1 MAPPASAARV
11 SASSLASGSG
21 SRGLSSGARR
31 TCRRRTPLRTGATSG
46 LISEAVT
53 SVFSAVTKATSVE
66 GGVELLRSGEMGA
79 KSAIYTAVG
88 GEDVAPALEE
98 LEREVAEDVVAWEG
112 YMERIERSIDPA
124 AEWRNFMGYA
134 EGGAQRG
141 REGMNK
147 AMEVVSEA
155 RHEVGKAVEGLL
167 SGLLPDGANPDVA
180 SLVDRVSGGLD
191 QARLVV
197 EQQAVR
203 VAAVAQDLVGNN
215 PDVTAQLEA
224 AQAKAEQAAAA
235 AFAALSSLEGG
246 EALSAALGDDPS
258 ALAVH
263 AAEASAAALLLGVLV
278 AASRS
283 GGKGKNKGSSR
294 APPTLPMRYDA
305 QASADYFSS
314 RPYTVLRRG
323 IEILSASVGF
333 AAALLWDKR
342 CGKEEENRPKRA
354 EQALVLVTR
363 LGPTFIKVGQALSIR
378 VDLLAPEYIAS
389 LRELQDRVPAFPSD
403 EAFRIIETEIGMPL
417 DRAFSEFSP
426 EPVAAASLGQVYR
439 ARVRETGEEVAVK
452 VQRPNTREGIAL
464 DLHLLRLFVPYFK
477 AFNDLNTDFVG
488 LVDEWGAGFVDE
500 LDYRREAENA
510 RVFQEAMDAR
520 GLTAVTTAVPL
531 DSFCT
536 RRVLTT
542 AWVDGERL
550 EESEAG
556 DVARLCGV
564 ALNAYLTMLLDTG
577 CLHADPHPGN
587 LLRTRDGRLCIL
599 DWGLVT
605 NITREQQY
613 TIIEYIAHLVSQDYA
628 SIPRDLVAL
637 GFVPEGKEALVEEA
651 GVVRVLSTVLRQLA
665 SGGGAASLNVDQV
678 IGELSSMTRAYGNL
692 FRVPPYFAY
701 ILRSFSVLEGV
712 GLQADPDYA
721 IVQECYPYL
730 AKRLFTDNN
739 PRAQAA
745 LQDLLYSDSNSDKA
759 EEIQLRQRDARRGTL
774 NVKRLAKL
782 ARSFQSYSV
791 STRYGSVAGGQVGQ
805 KKTEPKA
812 EPAATTASPALSSS
826 APSGSEAGLAE
837 IAAIL
842 LSEEGNY
849 VQDVMLEETARA
861 IDALV
866 REAAD
871 RVLGRVSPLGTLT
884 ESISRGA
891 REEGAIGGAWNPLAT
906 GGPLAPLLFP
916 LTVPLSVGN
925 ATARALRK
933 SPEDE
938 DVLATLRQLAAEF
951 EDIRE
956 TSAKDQGAERP
967 QLPPALPSPD
977 DLRMGLEVLGPL
989 LPGIAATGLR
999 LNARLLNRA
1008 ANRLA
1013 EASRLNDPE

>member
-1 MAPPASAARV
+1 MAPLSSAARV

-21 SRGLSSGARR
+21 SRGFSARR
-31 TCRRRTPLRTGATSG
+31 ASRRGAAPRRAAATSG
-46 LISEAVT
+46 LISEA
-53 SVFSAVTKATSVE
+53 FAALTKAASVD
-66 GGVELLRSGEMGA
+66 GGAQLIRAGEMGA

-88 GEDVAPALEE
+88 GEDVAPAIEN
-98 LEREVAEDVVAWEG
+98 LEREVADDVVKWEG
-112 YMERIERSIDPA
+112 DVQRLEASVDPS
-124 AEWRNFMGYA
+124 AEWRNFLGYA
-134 EGGAQRG
+134 EGGVQRG
-141 REGMNK
+141 REELGR
-147 AMEVVSEA
+147 ALDVLSEA
-155 RHEVGKAVEGLL
+155 RHEMGRAVEDLV
-167 SGLLPDGANPDVA
+167 SGLIP
-180 SLVDRVSGGLD
+180 RGGLD
-191 QARLVV
+191 ATALMDHAAGVFDQTRLVID
-197 EQQAVR
+197 EQAVR
-203 VAAVAQDLVGNN
+203 VAAVAQDLVAN
-215 PDVTAQLEA
+215 PDVAARLEVAQL
-224 AQAKAEQAAAA
+224 KAEQTAAA
-235 AFAALSSLEGG
+235 AFAALASFSAGS
-246 EALSAALGDDPS
+246 ALSESLGDDPT

-263 AAEASAAALLLGVLV
+263 AAEATAAALLLGVIV
-278 AASRS
+278 SASR
-283 GGKGKNKGSSR
+283 GGKKAKS
-294 APPTLPMRYDA
+294 AEQTLPMRYDA
-305 QASADYFSS
+305 QASADYFAS

-323 IEILSASVGF
+323 LEILSASVGF
-333 AAALLWDKR
+333 AAALLWDR
-342 CGKEEENRPKRA
+342 RRGKEEENRPKRA
-354 EQALVLVTR
+354 EQALELVTR

-403 EAFRIIETEIGMPL
+403 EAFRIIEAEIGMPL
-417 DRAFSEFSP
+417 DQAFSEFSP
-426 EPVAAASLGQVYR
+426 QPVAAASLGQVYR
-439 ARVRETGEEVAVK
+439 ARVRDTGEEVAVK
-452 VQRPNTREGIAL
+452 VQRPNTLEGIAL
-464 DLHLLRLFVPYFK
+464 DLHLIRLFVPYFK
-477 AFNDLNTDFVG
+477 EFNDLNTDFIG

-500 LDYRREAENA
+500 LDYRREAENS

-520 GLTAVTTAVPL
+520 SLTAVTTAVPVDAL
-531 DSFCT
+531 CS
-536 RRVLTT
+536 RRILTT

-550 EESEAG
+550 EESSAG

-587 LLRTRDGRLCIL
+587 LMRTRDGRLCIL

-665 SGGGAASLNVDQV
+665 SGGGAASLNVDQL
-678 IGELSSMTRAYGNL
+678 IGELSSMTREYGNL

-712 GLQADPDYA
+712 GLQADPGYA

-745 LQDLLYSDSNSDKA
+745 LQDLLYSDSNSDKDTEA
-759 EEIQLRQRDARRGTL
+759 QLRQRDTRRGTL

-791 STRYGSVAGGQVGQ
+791 STRYGSVSGGQGA
-805 KKTEPKA
+805 KSA
-812 EPAATTASPALSSS
+812 RSATAASPTSSS
-826 APSGSEAGLAE
+826 TPSGSEAGLAE
-837 IAAIL
+837 IAAVL
-842 LSEEGNY
+842 FSEEGNY

-866 REAAD
+866 REAAE
-871 RVLGRVSPLGTLT
+871 RVLGHVSPLGTLA
-884 ESISRGA
+884 ESMSRGA

-916 LTVPLSVGN
+916 LTVPLTMGDAAV
-925 ATARALRK
+925 RALRK

-938 DVLATLRQLAAEF
+938 DVLATLRQLAAEV
-951 EDIRE
+951 EDIQKPLSGDAR
-956 TSAKDQGAERP
+956 GAAQQ
-967 QLPPALPSPD
+967 QLPTLPSPND
-977 DLRMGLEVLGPL
+977 MRMGLDALGPL

-1008 ANRLA
+1008 ASRLA
-1013 EASRLNDPE
+1013 EASRAGPNDLPRA